1 MSSRRP
7 PGVPTSHS
15 LSRDPVHVNVGG
27 RQGQSQTAQFTGDN
41 GGSWMK
47 GPFEKVLGRLRQ
59 KCLS

>member
-1 MSSRRP
+1 M
-7 PGVPTSHS
+7 PTSHS
-15 LSRDPVHVNVGG
+15 LSRDPVHANVGG